1 MQWFKKWLLG
11 RSGSQN
17 NNLTEPDTGTHCA
30 SGFAEIN
37 PAVNSL
43 PPTSTSNSRLSVDN
57 FAIRNSA
64 NRNCKQPHH
73 ADKDGL
79 LPLTL
84 VSLDAGYNSACSR
97 HSPSRVDS
105 SIFTAAGVC
114 AQSVDKVGGSK
125 NASGVFN
132 DRTKSYEYGLNQ
144 NSSAASELEY
154 RNIRN
159 SSANSI
165 FINDDLELLI
175 LDEYVIVDLDD
186 IIPIETSY
194 SALDYFVHFG
204 SGVEYGLA
212 LDKVQSKSKKSSLI
226 SSGNQSPIDI
236 LLIQQ
241 DVLDALNRSLMGPLY
256 QPLQKEE
263 PPLVV
268 ESQPPCSIKAL
279 DLMRMQNTP
288 VSVQKRF
295 GLDDAG
301 NITIDVGHIEEERG
315 ESVYLKPRYQKYFRK
330 LEHAEEMSEG
340 TKFRLSWRQLI
351 RKILLCLR
359 CRFSEGHPRNKTV
372 FSGPGES
379 IGMYALSLADDTE
392 STFSRNISNFISCTK
407 ESKAAPQVVMRNM
420 RQFMSGMKNY
430 LVKHGEGEFGNEVQ
444 KARSQLKSDE
454 FLNLDSILE
463 EVMHRL
469 VILPLRE
476 HLYGLFVDY
485 YTQSGDIQL
494 LVEKVKLTA
503 GRVPMVFGI
512 KNTVTPPS
520 ASALRQIST
529 LFVRLQEAELP
540 LEKLDLLLTAVST
553 IFEATSC
560 TNGQQLSADDFLPV
574 LVLVVAH
581 CGFIGAEIEA
591 EYMWGL
597 IQPSLLSGEAGYYLT
612 ALCSAV
618 HVLKNFSLQDHDGN
632 SGSQEWTSSTFPE
645 CSSVLRVII
654 PDEYNGSIQTRTLPI
669 RPHTTTREVCRIIA
683 HKARITNAQDYGL
696 FKLID
701 GEETLL
707 QDNECPQDVRM
718 AACGRH
724 CMIAYKRVDAK
735 IAWPT
740 VMPPTTTTTT
750 ASTATTTTT
759 MTMMTMTDTNQ

>member
-1 MQWFKKWLLG
+1 MKSFKKWLLEKFA
-11 RSGSQN
+11 SQN
-17 NNLTEPDTGTHCA
+17 KNPVETDAGTDRASGYDRVNPPVNSSPPNNLR
-30 SGFAEIN
+30 SS
-37 PAVNSL
+37 AVIA
-43 PPTSTSNSRLSVDN
+43 TRD
-57 FAIRNSA
+57 
-64 NRNCKQPHH
+64 NRNCTH
-73 ADKDGL
+73 ADKSGL
-79 LPLTL
+79 LRPSHHLRL
-84 VSLDAGYNSACSR
+84 LDTDVCDCQS
-97 HSPSRVDS
+97 SRVDNS
-105 SIFTAAGVC
+105 AIAATG
-114 AQSVDKVGGSK
+114 QFGDKCGCGGCISD
-125 NASGVFN
+125 G
-132 DRTKSYEYGLNQ
+132 DRARNFEYGLKSINVASQLEYNLQ
-144 NSSAASELEY
+144 NST
-154 RNIRN
+154 
-159 SSANSI
+159 SSISV
-165 FINDDLELLI
+165 NDDFELLD
-175 LDEYVIVDLDD
+175 LDEYE
-186 IIPIETSY
+186 IINLEDFLYIDTSY
-194 SALDYFVHFG
+194 SALDYFFHFG
-204 SGVEYGLA
+204 SGAEYGLT
-212 LDKVQSKSKKSSLI
+212 LDQVEPPKKSPKSVKKKGKPNAADTRKIEL
-226 SSGNQSPIDI
+226 
-236 LLIQQ
+236 

-256 QPLQKEE
+256 QSQPKEANSS
-263 PPLVV
+263 LV
-268 ESQPPCSIKAL
+268 ESSNSIKAANS
-279 DLMRMQNTP
+279 MMQSESVN
-288 VSVQKRF
+288 VQKLF
-295 GLDDAG
+295 GLDSSG

-315 ESVYLKPRYQKYFRK
+315 ECMYYKKRYQKYFRK
-330 LEHAEEMSEG
+330 FECAEEVSEN
-340 TKFRLSWRQLI
+340 TKFRLTWKQLI
-351 RKILLCLR
+351 RKILICLR
-359 CRFSEGHPRNKTV
+359 CVSEGHPRNKTV
-372 FSGPGES
+372 FSGPGET
-379 IGMYALSLADDTE
+379 IGMYALSLADYTE
-392 STFSRNISNFISCTK
+392 STFSRNILNFISCTK
-407 ESKAAPQVVMRNM
+407 ESKAAPQVIMRNM

-430 LVKHGEGEFGNEVQ
+430 LVKHGEGEFAAEVQ

-494 LVEKVKLTA
+494 LVEKVKQA
-503 GRVPMVFGI
+503 SGRGSMVFGI

-618 HVLKNFSLQDHDGN
+618 HVLKNFSLQDHDGL
-632 SGSQEWTSSTFPE
+632 SGSVEWTSPTFPE

-718 AACGRH
+718 AACGKH

-740 VMPPTTTTTT
+740 VMPTTL
-750 ASTATTTTT
+750 
-759 MTMMTMTDTNQ
+759 TDSNQ

>member
-1 MQWFKKWLLG
+1 MKWFKKWWHG
-11 RSGSQN
+11 KSGSQN
-17 NNLTEPDTGTHCA
+17 NNPIKPDTGTHGA
-30 SGFAEIN
+30 SGYDRA
-37 PAVNSL
+37 NSSTNS
-43 PPTSTSNSRLSVDN
+43 PTSNSLRFCGDIIASCD
-57 FAIRNSA
+57 
-64 NRNCKQPHH
+64 NRNGKH
-73 ADKDGL
+73 ADKSGL
-79 LPLTL
+79 LRSSHQLQ
-84 VSLDAGYNSACSR
+84 LDADGGCDCYKSSSR
-97 HSPSRVDS
+97 HSPRPDNRALAATGQFFDRGGCCGCFSNENTARS
-105 SIFTAAGVC
+105 S
-114 AQSVDKVGGSK
+114 
-125 NASGVFN
+125 
-132 DRTKSYEYGLNQ
+132 EYGMKSITVASHFECNIQ
-144 NSSAASELEY
+144 NSIISTS
-154 RNIRN
+154 
-159 SSANSI
+159 
-165 FINDDLELLI
+165 INDDLELLN
-175 LDEYVIVDLDD
+175 LEEYE
-186 IIPIETSY
+186 IINLEDFITVEESY
-194 SALDYFVHFG
+194 SALEYFVNFG
-204 SGVEYGLA
+204 GCVEYGLT
-212 LDKVQSKSKKSSLI
+212 LDQFDSTKISLQLVED
-226 SSGNQSPIDI
+226 SRQ
-236 LLIQQ
+236 IQL

-256 QPLQKEE
+256 QPQPKTDSWS
-263 PPLVV
+263 VDSSNSFKAANSMMQH
-268 ESQPPCSIKAL
+268 ESV
-279 DLMRMQNTP
+279 N
-288 VSVQKRF
+288 VQELF
-295 GLDDAG
+295 GLDDCG
-301 NITIDVGHIEEERG
+301 NITIGVSHIEEERG
-315 ESVYLKPRYQKYFRK
+315 ECVYFKKRYQKCFRK
-330 LEHAEEMSEG
+330 FERAEEVSEG
-340 TKFRLSWRQLI
+340 TKFRLTWRQLI
-351 RKILLCLR
+351 RKILICLR
-359 CRFSEGHPRNKTV
+359 CVSEGHPRNKTV
-372 FSGPGES
+372 FSGPGET

-392 STFSRNISNFISCTK
+392 STFSRNILNFISCTK

-430 LVKHGEGEFGNEVQ
+430 LVKHGEGDFAAEVQ

-494 LVEKVKLTA
+494 LVEKVKQTS
-503 GRVPMVFGI
+503 GRGPMVFGI

-553 IFEATSC
+553 IFEATNC
-560 TNGQQLSADDFLPV
+560 ANGQQLSADDFLPV
-574 LVLVVAH
+574 LVQVVAH

-618 HVLKNFSLQDHDGN
+618 HVLKNFSLQEHEGV
-632 SGSQEWTSSTFPE
+632 SGSVEWTSPTFPE

-718 AACGRH
+718 AACGKH

-740 VMPPTTTTTT
+740 VMPTTL
-750 ASTATTTTT
+750 
-759 MTMMTMTDTNQ
+759 TDSNQ

>member
-1 MQWFKKWLLG
+1 MQAHF
-11 RSGSQN
+11 
-17 NNLTEPDTGTHCA
+17 
-30 SGFAEIN
+30 
-37 PAVNSL
+37 
-43 PPTSTSNSRLSVDN
+43 
-57 FAIRNSA
+57 
-64 NRNCKQPHH
+64 
-73 ADKDGL
+73 
-79 LPLTL
+79 
-84 VSLDAGYNSACSR
+84 
-97 HSPSRVDS
+97 
-105 SIFTAAGVC
+105 
-114 AQSVDKVGGSK
+114 
-125 NASGVFN
+125 
-132 DRTKSYEYGLNQ
+132 GLN
-144 NSSAASELEY
+144 
-154 RNIRN
+154 
-159 SSANSI
+159 
-165 FINDDLELLI
+165 
-175 LDEYVIVDLDD
+175 
-186 IIPIETSY
+186 
-194 SALDYFVHFG
+194 
-204 SGVEYGLA
+204 
-212 LDKVQSKSKKSSLI
+212 
-226 SSGNQSPIDI
+226 
-236 LLIQQ
+236 
-241 DVLDALNRSLMGPLY
+241 
-256 QPLQKEE
+256 
-263 PPLVV
+263 
-268 ESQPPCSIKAL
+268 
-279 DLMRMQNTP
+279 
-288 VSVQKRF
+288 
-295 GLDDAG
+295 DAG
-301 NITIDVGHIEEERG
+301 NIIIDVGHIKELRG
-315 ESVYLKPRYQKYFRK
+315 EGFYQKRKYQKIFQK
-330 LEHAEEMSEG
+330 LEYADEVSEA
-340 TKFRLSWRQLI
+340 TRFHSTWKQLV
-351 RKILLCLR
+351 RKIMLCLR
-359 CRFSEGHPRNKTV
+359 CMARGHPRNKTV
-372 FSGPGES
+372 FNGPGES
-379 IGMYALSLADDTE
+379 IGTYALSLADDTE

-430 LVKHGEGEFGNEVQ
+430 LVKHGEGEFANEVQ

-494 LVEKVKLTA
+494 LVEKVKQA
-503 GRVPMVFGI
+503 CGRGPSVFGI
-512 KNTVTPPS
+512 KNNVTPPS
-520 ASALRQIST
+520 ASALRQISA
-529 LFVRLQEAELP
+529 LFVRLQETELP

-553 IFEATSC
+553 IFEATC
-560 TNGQQLSADDFLPV
+560 CCNGQQLSADDFLPV

-618 HVLKNFSLQDHDGN
+618 HVLKNFSLHDHEGI
-632 SGSQEWTSSTFPE
+632 SGSIEWNSSTLPE

-718 AACGRH
+718 AACGKH

-740 VMPPTTTTTT
+740 AMPT
-750 ASTATTTTT
+750 SL
-759 MTMMTMTDTNQ
+759 TDNQ